1 MQIYSI
7 NSYIWLIFIILSFN
21 KNLVILNKVTV
32 CNSLKNLLV
41 SSINDELKD
50 CPEFEITFTNEFSE
64 FSGSSA
70 TFCLWIA
77 CARNKAQP
85 QG

>member
-21 KNLVILNKVTV
+21 KNLVILNNVTV

-50 CPEFEITFTNEFSE
+50 CPEFEITFFE
-64 FSGSSA
+64 SSMA
-70 TFCLWIA
+70 NFPSSIYISDSQYIL
-77 CARNKAQP
+77 NNF
-85 QG
+85 